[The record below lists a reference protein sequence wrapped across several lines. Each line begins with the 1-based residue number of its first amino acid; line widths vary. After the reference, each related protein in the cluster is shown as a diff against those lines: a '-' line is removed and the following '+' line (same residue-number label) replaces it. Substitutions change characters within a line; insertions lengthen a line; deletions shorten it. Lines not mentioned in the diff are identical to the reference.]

1 LRCYCCDCQVE
12 AAPSLDIPT
21 GRYYCIPCLEPTIE
35 EMLRLQ
41 EKGFMD
47 TLADKILH
55 MNPMTNDDLEIFF
68 NEASEE
74 EQQEELEKVL
84 YGQSEFTRD
93 DW

>member
-1 LRCYCCDCQVE
+1 
-12 AAPSLDIPT
+12 
-21 GRYYCIPCLEPTIE
+21 
-35 EMLRLQ
+35 
-41 EKGFMD
+41 MD